1 MNDLIRD
8 RLMNRRQ
15 QVPLWGEIFAGASA
29 GALNCVVVNPFEA
42 IKIRIQ
48 AAGQMFPRVPISSFE
63 VMKQLGFRGMYRV
76 SKKCFINFQKQKQN
90 SP

>member
-42 IKIRIQ
+42 IKIRVQ
-48 AAGQMFPRVPISSFE
+48 AAGLMFPRAPISTYE
-63 VMKQLGFRGMYRV
+63 VVKQLGFKGMFKVNRN
-76 SKKCFINFQKQKQN
+76 FIKFTNFLR
-90 SP
+90 